1 VLAAKH
7 SALAKHRG
15 SGADGAD
22 KRTALLGGVKCLV
35 NGGASVKIERS
46 GHTAGQYNAVGRI
59 VAKLRVGYVGA
70 NGYTVRTLDIFSAHS
85 DGGNFNFSAAHK
97 VKRAK
102 RLAFLKAVGKKK
114 IYHFRF
120 LIFRSLLFY
129 RKSCANNLQNEKIY
143 DISNKIS

>member
-1 VLAAKH
+1 
-7 SALAKHRG
+7 
-15 SGADGAD
+15 
-22 KRTALLGGVKCLV
+22 V

-46 GHTAGQYNAVGRI
+46 GHTAGQNNAVGRV

-102 RLAFLKAVGKKK
+102 RLTFLKAVGKKK
-114 IYHFRF
+114 IYHFSF
-120 LIFRSLLFY
+120 PYFPFIIILPQKLCKQLA
-129 RKSCANNLQNEKIY
+129 K
-143 DISNKIS
+143 